1 MDMVSLK
8 KNNPISTE
16 SQKKSSKKTQ
26 KKFAVLKKAV
36 FLRPQIWMIV
46 FRSENGIQKWQR
58 VLWHV
63 GKIYTRIDRI
73 IRGLSGWIKN

>member
-1 MDMVSLK
+1 MSLK

-36 FLRPQIWMIV
+36 FLRPQI
-46 FRSENGIQKWQR
+46 
-58 VLWHV
+58 
-63 GKIYTRIDRI
+63 
-73 IRGLSGWIKN
+73 